1 MMDWGNL
8 VNLAVGMGL
17 GFSLGRLMAQRR
29 LVNPRKPK
37 KMVDSSN
44 PVSIAQHVSPLLA
57 PQASPFSMD
66 YSQDR
71 SQSQLISDLQAQI
84 KQLTLDYY
92 MAQQMCQFKAGF
104 LARVTHELRSPLNGL
119 IGAHQLILSDLCDS
133 PEEEREF
140 LANANLSAVKMI
152 DMLDKI
158 LDVSRTES
166 GKSPIKL
173 ESLQLAEVFE
183 EVRYLSEMQAANRNI
198 PLKIVLPDPN
208 IYVLADEQW
217 LTPVLVNLV
226 ESAITPEELG
236 SISVSAQV
244 DRDSDNV
251 HILIEAPRPHESWT
265 EAVDLLTQEL
275 NRASVRSKVSSRS
288 DAGLLSKVQYRNTGE
303 EAATSEFKTETGQP
317 PIEFHAQYP
326 LELNPHV
333 SAGLN
338 LVMTCSILDLMQG
351 RLEIL
356 EPPADAEDP
365 NLTRIQCSLPLVPP
379 PPELD

>member
-17 GFSLGRLMAQRR
+17 GFSLGRLLAQRR
-29 LVNPRKPK
+29 LLNPRKPN

-44 PVSIAQHVSPLLA
+44 PVSIAQQVSPLLA

-92 MAQQMCQFKAGF
+92 MSQQMCQFKAGF

-251 HILIEAPRPHESWT
+251 HILISAPRPHESWT

-275 NRASVRSKVSSRS
+275 NRASVRSKVRS
-288 DAGLLSKVQYRNTGE
+288 NVQYHKKGE
-303 EAATSEFKTETGQP
+303 EAVTSQFNSETGQP

>member
-1 MMDWGNL
+1 MIDWSNL

-17 GFSLGRLMAQRR
+17 GFSLGRLLASRR
-29 LVNPRKPK
+29 LVNPRKPH

-44 PVSIAQHVSPLLA
+44 PVSITQHISPLLA

-71 SQSQLISDLQAQI
+71 SQSQLISDLKAQI

-166 GKSPIKL
+166 GKNPIKL

-198 PLKIVLPDPN
+198 PLTIVLPDPN

-236 SISVSAQV
+236 RISVSAQV

-251 HILIEAPRPHESWT
+251 HILIEAPRPPESWT
-265 EAVDLLTQEL
+265 EAVDLLAEEL
-275 NRASVRSKVSSRS
+275 NRARVRSNV
-288 DAGLLSKVQYRNTGE
+288 LSNKKGG
-303 EAATSEFKTETGQP
+303 AAKSQFKTQTGQP
-317 PIEFHAQYP
+317 PSEFNAQDLNAQDLNAQDP

-338 LVMTCSILDLMQG
+338 LVMTCTILQLMQG

-356 EPPADAEDP
+356 ETPADAEDP

>member
-1 MMDWGNL
+1 
-8 VNLAVGMGL
+8 
-17 GFSLGRLMAQRR
+17 
-29 LVNPRKPK
+29 
-37 KMVDSSN
+37 MVDSSN
-44 PVSIAQHVSPLLA
+44 PISIAQHISPLLA

-71 SQSQLISDLQAQI
+71 SQSQLISDLKAQI

-198 PLKIVLPDPN
+198 PLKIFLPDPN

-236 SISVSAQV
+236 SISVSALV
-244 DRDSDNV
+244 DRDSENV
-251 HILIEAPRPHESWT
+251 HIWIEAPRPHESWT
-265 EAVDLLTQEL
+265 EAVDLLSLEL
-275 NRASVRSKVSSRS
+275 NRASK
-288 DAGLLSKVQYRNTGE
+288 K
-303 EAATSEFKTETGQP
+303 AASQSQP
-317 PIEFHAQYP
+317 PIEFNPQYP

-338 LVMTCSILDLMQG
+338 LVMTCSILDLMHG

-356 EPPADAEDP
+356 ETPADAEDP

>member
-1 MMDWGNL
+1 M
-8 VNLAVGMGL
+8 NLAMGMGL
-17 GFSLGRLMAQRR
+17 GFSLGWLLASRR
-29 LVNPRKPK
+29 LVNPRKPH

-44 PVSIAQHVSPLLA
+44 PISIAQDISPLLA

-71 SQSQLISDLQAQI
+71 SQTQLISDLQAQI
-84 KQLTLDYY
+84 NQLTLDYY

-104 LARVTHELRSPLNGL
+104 LARVAHELRSPLNGL

-158 LDVSRTES
+158 LDVSRAES
-166 GKSPIKL
+166 GKNPIKL
-173 ESLQLAEVFE
+173 EPLQLAEVFE

-198 PLKIVLPDPN
+198 PLKIFLPDPN

-217 LTPVLVNLV
+217 LTQVLVNLV

-251 HILIEAPRPHESWT
+251 YILIEAPRPHESWT
-265 EAVDLLTQEL
+265 EAVDLLSLEL
-275 NRASVRSKVSSRS
+275 NRASVRSKVRS
-288 DAGLLSKVQYRNTGE
+288 NVPYHQKGE
-303 EAATSEFKTETGQP
+303 EAATSPFETETGQP
-317 PIEFHAQYP
+317 PSEFNPQYP

-338 LVMTCSILDLMQG
+338 LVMTYSILDLMHG

-356 EPPADAEDP
+356 ETPADAEDP

>member
-1 MMDWGNL
+1 MDWLDL
-8 VNLAVGMGL
+8 VNLGVGL
-17 GFSLGRLMAQRR
+17 GVGFGLGWLLAARR
-29 LVNPRKPK
+29 LVNSRSPNKPN
-37 KMVDSSN
+37 KMIDSSE
-44 PVSIAQHVSPLLA
+44 PVSVAQQVSPLLA
-57 PQASPFSMD
+57 PQVSTPPMD
-66 YSQDR
+66 YSQDS

-84 KQLTLDYY
+84 KQLTLNYY

-104 LARVTHELRSPLNGL
+104 LARVAHELRSPLNGL
-119 IGAHQLILSDLCDS
+119 IGTHQLILSGLCDS

-140 LANANLSAVKMI
+140 LANANLAAVRMI

-158 LDVSRTES
+158 LDVSRAES
-166 GKSPIKL
+166 GRTPIKL
-173 ESLQLAEVFE
+173 EPLQLAEVFE

-244 DRDSDNV
+244 DQDSDNV
-251 HILIEAPRPHESWT
+251 HILISAPRPHESWT
-265 EAVDLLTQEL
+265 EAVDLLGQEL
-275 NRASVRSKVSSRS
+275 NRGRVRSKVRS
-288 DAGLLSKVQYRNTGE
+288 NVQYHKQGE
-303 EAATSEFKTETGQP
+303 EAATSQFNSETGQP
-317 PIEFHAQYP
+317 PSEFNPQYP
-326 LELNPHV
+326 LELNPHI

-356 EPPADAEDP
+356 ETPVDAENP
-365 NLTRIQCSLPLVPP
+365 NITRIQCSLPLVPP

>member
-1 MMDWGNL
+1 MDWSNL
-8 VNLAVGMGL
+8 VNLAVGLGV
-17 GFSLGRLMAQRR
+17 GFSLGWLLGSRR
-29 LVNPRKPK
+29 LLNPRKGQKIIEP
-37 KMVDSSN
+37 SN
-44 PVSIAQHVSPLLA
+44 PFAFSPVSEAQVSLPA
-57 PQASPFSMD
+57 VDP
-66 YSQDR
+66 SQT
-71 SQSQLISDLQAQI
+71 QLIADLKAQV

-92 MAQQMCQFKAGF
+92 IAQQMCQFKAGF

-119 IGAHQLILSDLCDS
+119 IGTHQLILSDLCDS

-140 LANANLSAVKMI
+140 LANANISAVKMI

-173 ESLQLAEVFE
+173 EPLQLAEVFE

-244 DRDSDNV
+244 DQYSEQI
-251 HILIEAPRPHESWT
+251 HIWIEAPRPHESWT
-265 EAVDLLTQEL
+265 EALDLLTKEL
-275 NRASVRSKVSSRS
+275 NRGSKASNS
-288 DAGLLSKVQYRNTGE
+288 G
-303 EAATSEFKTETGQP
+303 AAKKSQFNILTEGQP
-317 PIEFHAQYP
+317 PREFNPQDP

-356 EPPADAEDP
+356 ETPADAEDP

-379 PPELD
+379 PPESD